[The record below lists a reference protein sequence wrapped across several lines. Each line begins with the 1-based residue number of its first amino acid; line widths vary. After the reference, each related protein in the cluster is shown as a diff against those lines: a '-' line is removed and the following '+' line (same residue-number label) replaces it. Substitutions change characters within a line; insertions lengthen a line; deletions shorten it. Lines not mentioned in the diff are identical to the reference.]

1 MPAELYTGKGKWK
14 VKERIEETEEKIE
27 GIKEESFSK
36 YKAVDI
42 NKYEEKEIL
51 EKEGSLYKIILLD
64 RAKNKEKTEEVY
76 KKV

>member
-51 EKEGSLYKIILLD
+51 
-64 RAKNKEKTEEVY
+64 
-76 KKV
+76 